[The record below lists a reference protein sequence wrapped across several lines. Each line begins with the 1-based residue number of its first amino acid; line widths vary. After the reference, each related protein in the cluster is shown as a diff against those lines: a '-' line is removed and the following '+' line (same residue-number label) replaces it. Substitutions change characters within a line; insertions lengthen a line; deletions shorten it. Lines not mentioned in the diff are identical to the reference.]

1 MERCHNCGNHA
12 VTESGP
18 CCTLYEKIDI
28 ARVQCLNE
36 LAEGSGVTV
45 FKPWEERL
53 DRTKVHNFFPYKLVT
68 IFTRIYFL
76 YEILSLFLFYLILVC
91 GK

>member
-1 MERCHNCGNHA
+1 MERCHNCGEHKK
-12 VTESGP
+12 VELGF

-36 LAEGSGVTV
+36 CVEGTGATV

-53 DRTKVHNFFPYKLVT
+53 DRTKVL
-68 IFTRIYFL
+68 TRSFL
-76 YEILSLFLFYLILVC
+76 
-91 GK
+91 